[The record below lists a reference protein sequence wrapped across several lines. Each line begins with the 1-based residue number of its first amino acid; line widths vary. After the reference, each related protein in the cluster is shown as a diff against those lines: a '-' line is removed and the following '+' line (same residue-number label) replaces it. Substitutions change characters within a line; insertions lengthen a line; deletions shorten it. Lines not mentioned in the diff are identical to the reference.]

1 VILGLTGTYCAGK
14 NYIAS
19 LLEKRGLPVLDVDKL
34 GHKAIETEREVILNR
49 FGREILN
56 EDGVID
62 RKLLGA
68 RVFGRPTE
76 LASLEAIVHP
86 AANRMT
92 QEWISAQG
100 GKPCVI
106 NAALLHRS
114 SACKDLDLVILA
126 EAPWLTRLLRARRR
140 DRLPI
145 KVLIERFKSQ
155 KDFTSQY
162 FAENTDIYKVENR
175 GYFKFGSQKREEKL
189 EHRIDEI
196 LSPLGLSRC

>member
-1 VILGLTGTYCAGK
+1 
-14 NYIAS
+14 
-19 LLEKRGLPVLDVDKL
+19 VDKL
-34 GHKAIETEREVILNR
+34 GHKAIEAQREVIVNR

-62 RKLLGA
+62 RRLLGA
-68 RVFGRPTE
+68 RVFGKPTE

-92 QEWISAQG
+92 QEWIQAQG
-100 GKPCVI
+100 GKPCVV

-114 SACKDLDLVILA
+114 SAYKDLDLVILV
-126 EAPWLTRLLRARRR
+126 EAPWLTRLLRARER
-140 DRLPI
+140 DHLPFT
-145 KVLIERFKSQ
+145 VLIKRFRSQ
-155 KDFTSQY
+155 KHFISQY
-162 FAENTDIYKVENR
+162 FSKNTDIYKVKNR
-175 GYFKFGSQKREEKL
+175 GYFSFGSQKREEKL